1 MKVNVKFYSELNVR
15 FELKYVHDIIFMNE
29 AKYFLL
35 DCHTVKTSINNLILS
50 LEEQWRG
57 TVKEERG
64 RREMRRPV
72 TRYLCYKFVKI
83 FLGKV
88 LGKNRR
94 IAKTSNWE
102 NIGK

>member
-1 MKVNVKFYSELNVR
+1 
-15 FELKYVHDIIFMNE
+15 MNE

-35 DCHTVKTSINNLILS
+35 DCHAVKSSINNLF
-50 LEEQWRG
+50 
-57 TVKEERG
+57 KFG
-64 RREMRRPV
+64 RAVEGKGKGGKREMRRPV
-72 TRYLCYKFVKI
+72 TRNVCYKFVKI

-102 NIGK
+102 NIRK